1 MHKQETVARNP
12 QHLLGS
18 GTGFT
23 NKALSCRSQG
33 QDKEPQGSSGQQ
45 GAVSATHLGL
55 QRRPQLQILA
65 EVVCVPS
72 TSSPIVA
79 LPG

>member
-1 MHKQETVARNP
+1 MVVRNP

-18 GTGFT
+18 GTEFT
-23 NKALSCRSQG
+23 NKAPAGLRIETESLR
-33 QDKEPQGSSGQQ
+33 EPQSSSGQQ

-55 QRRPQLQILA
+55 QRRPQLQVLA

-72 TSSPIVA
+72 VSSPVVA